1 MCKCYDFTI
10 ELDRGSVLKA
20 ELLQGFYLG
29 DLLIEPLKRSVSGH
43 GISEHLTPK
52 AAEVLLRL
60 ADSPGSLVTRE
71 FLLEKVWGEG
81 HGSPEALSHAISEIR
96 HALHDSVS
104 DPSYIQTLPR
114 RGYRLI
120 IEPQLLDTYTSSTVI
135 GVGNGS
141 PINDLGLLESL
152 QQRGVLE
159 AGLAYSLLGWL
170 LIQIADVVFDQL
182 FLPQWAGTFVTVL
195 VISGF
200 PIVLALSWFLE
211 FRDGRAVV
219 DVGPNSRNPRRR
231 FTRTYL
237 SVVGALFIASILVFS
252 YDQVV
257 GLPEEVT
264 TPGIAAIEEEE
275 EQLPV
280 EPNSIA
286 VLKFL
291 NIDGSD
297 QTEIFASG
305 FAEEMIN
312 RLARL
317 PSMSVASRGDA
328 WSLGPTSSSV
338 DVRRRLRVAYYVEG
352 SVRLIG
358 ESLNVNVKLIDSMT
372 GFQVTSRSFDE
383 KIEDFNLVQ
392 REITNVTVANMRI
405 ALPPETQSMLNS
417 MYEEADLDAYIL
429 YRRGKEM
436 LNRPRTID
444 TVSASIELYRQ
455 ALSFDPDYAAAH
467 AGLCQSYVEL
477 YDLSVAADDIR
488 LAEAACSA
496 ALTANPRLHMV
507 FAALGDLYRRT
518 GRITEAEDAYDNA
531 LVINSQDVQSMTGL
545 ADVYRRSQRL
555 PEAEDLF
562 KTAIDLQPGNWRS
575 ILNLGTFLFTLG
587 RYSEAADEYSKAV
600 FLDPENFQARSNLG
614 SALTMAG
621 EFEMGRKVLEESL
634 QIQPIQRTYS
644 NLGVIYYYLGEYEK
658 SVVTHQKAVELTPGQ
673 ALMWLNLADS
683 LYLAGH
689 AGEATIAFQKARDI
703 SMNMLSIN
711 SSDSEATVTLA
722 WCQHMLGE
730 SQQALLTV
738 EKGLEIDPGDPYG
751 YYYDALIR
759 YQTGDEEAALQSL
772 RAALDRGYPPGLLV
786 AEPYLGDIR
795 SDERFHAII
804 VESIK

>member
-1 MCKCYDFTI
+1 MPF
-10 ELDRGSVLKA
+10 LKA

-29 DLLIEPLKRSVSGH
+29 DLLIEPLKRKVTGR

-60 ADSPGSLVTRE
+60 ANSPGSLVTRE
-71 FLLEKVWGEG
+71 FLLGKVWGEG
-81 HGSPEALSHAISEIR
+81 RGTPEALSHAISEIR
-96 HALHDSVS
+96 HALHDSAG
-104 DPSYIQTLPR
+104 DPKFIQTLPR

-120 IEPQLLDTYTSSTVI
+120 LEPQPLETYTTSTVI

-141 PINDLGLLESL
+141 SINDLGLLENL

-159 AGLAYSLLGWL
+159 AGLAYLLLGWL

-195 VISGF
+195 VIAGF

-211 FRDGRAVV
+211 FREGRAVV
-219 DVGPNSRNPRRR
+219 DTGPNSRNPRRR

-237 SVVGALFIASILVFS
+237 SVVGALLIASILVFS
-252 YDQVV
+252 YDRVV
-257 GLPEEVT
+257 GLPIDVT
-264 TPGIAAIEEEE
+264 TPAIIVAEE

-358 ESLNVNVKLIDSMT
+358 ESLTVNVKLIDSMT

-405 ALPPETQSMLNS
+405 SLPRETQSMLNS

-436 LNRPRTID
+436 YDRPQTIE
-444 TVSASIELYRQ
+444 TVSDAIELYRQ
-455 ALSFDPDYAAAH
+455 ALAFDPDYAAAH
-467 AGLCQSYVEL
+467 AGLCGAYVEL
-477 YDLSVAADDIR
+477 YRLSSSPADIQ
-488 LAEAACSA
+488 LAETACSA
-496 ALTANPRLHMV
+496 ALTSNPRLHMV
-507 FAALGDLYRRT
+507 FAALGELYRRT
-518 GRITEAEDAYDNA
+518 GRIAEAEVAFDKA
-531 LVINSQDVQSMTGL
+531 LVINSNDVQAMTGL
-545 ADVYRRSQRL
+545 SEVYRRSQRL
-555 PEAEDLF
+555 PEAEELLRS
-562 KTAIDLQPGNWRS
+562 AIDTQPGNWRAINS
-575 ILNLGTFLFTLG
+575 LGAFLFVMG
-587 RYSEAADEYSKAV
+587 RYSEAADEYGKIV
-600 FLDPENFQARSNLG
+600 FLDPENFQARGDLG
-614 SALTMAG
+614 SALIMAG
-621 EFEMGRKVLEESL
+621 EFEMGRQVMEESL
-634 QIQPIQRTYS
+634 EIQPIQRTYS
-644 NLGVIYYYLGEYEK
+644 NLGVIYYYLGEFEK
-658 SVVTHQKAVELTPGQ
+658 SVVTHQKAVDLTPGQ

-683 LYLAGH
+683 LQLAGH
-689 AGEATIAFQKARDI
+689 AEEATIAFQKARDI
-703 SMNMLSIN
+703 SMNMLSID
-711 SSDSEATVTLA
+711 SSDSEATIMLA
-722 WCQHMLGE
+722 WCQHMLGD

-751 YYYDALIR
+751 HYYDALIR
-759 YQTGDEEAALQSL
+759 YQTGDEGAALQSL
-772 RAALDRGYPPGLLV
+772 QAALERGYPPGLLV

-795 SDERFHAII
+795 ADERFHAII
-804 VESIK
+804 VESLE